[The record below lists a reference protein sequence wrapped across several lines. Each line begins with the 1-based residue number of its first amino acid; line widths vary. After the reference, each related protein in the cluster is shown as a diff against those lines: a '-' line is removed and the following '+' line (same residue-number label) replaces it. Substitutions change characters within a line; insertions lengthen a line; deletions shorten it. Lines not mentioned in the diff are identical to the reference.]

1 MPPSTRPSSATAP
14 PSPQQPARAKIL
26 TTLDLGG
33 DIPALQGKELRL
45 QLTTYEPGAVGTPH
59 SHEGK
64 VEVVYQLSGSVTEH
78 HQDGRDQVYRPG
90 DVFAANKDTF
100 HHLEN
105 SGAVPAQLI
114 VAMIVDKE
122 K

>member
-1 MPPSTRPSSATAP
+1 MPPVTQAAETVEP
-14 PSPQQPARAKIL
+14 PSPQQPAHAKIL
-26 TTLDLGG
+26 TTLDLGR

-64 VEVVYQLSGSVTEH
+64 VEVVYQLSGSVIEH

-90 DVFAANKDTF
+90 DVFSANKDTF

-114 VAMIVDKE
+114 VAMIVDKA